1 MSNSLIPTRL
11 FVEASSESKRDFSS
25 RPGLTSNHNAG
36 AYQTLGLL
44 GQSKGPARKHLPLNH
59 ETLLNFLLYLTASL
73 TVPDRDYSSG

>member
-1 MSNSLIPTRL
+1 
-11 FVEASSESKRDFSS
+11 
-25 RPGLTSNHNAG
+25 
-36 AYQTLGLL
+36 L